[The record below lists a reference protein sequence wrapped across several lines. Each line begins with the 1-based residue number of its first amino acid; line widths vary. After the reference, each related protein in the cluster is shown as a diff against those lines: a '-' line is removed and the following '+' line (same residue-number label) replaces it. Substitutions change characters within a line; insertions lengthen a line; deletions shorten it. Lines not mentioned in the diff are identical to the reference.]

1 VQPTICSAQGRSGLP
16 VHFKSRKEC
25 VRAGTAIAAS
35 ANTASVN
42 ALNCRDTAKTMEIL
56 VTSRT
61 IEFSMCRL
69 G

>member
-1 VQPTICSAQGRSGLP
+1 LP
-16 VHFKSRKEC
+16 VHFKSRKDC